1 MTELSLRVSS
11 NNLMLEL
18 LGDQDRHL
26 RDIESAF
33 PDVRFVARGNEL
45 VMSGPDTEVSTA
57 RTAVEEL
64 LIIVQEGQ
72 PLEPGQVDRVV
83 SMVREDVPSPA

>member
-1 MTELSLRVSS
+1 MTTTELSLRVSS

-18 LGDQDRHL
+18 LGDHDRHL

-33 PDVRFVARGNEL
+33 PEVRFVARGNEL
-45 VMSGPDTEVSTA
+45 LISGPDDEAAAA

-64 LIIVQEGQ
+64 LIIVQEGHA
-72 PLEPGQVDRVV
+72 LEPGQVERVV
-83 SMVREDVPSPA
+83 AMVRDDV